1 MLFREVSRRCFPHK
15 RAFVRLSTVN
25 AREVLR
31 IPHYSTTPGR
41 GEVEVWVAHT
51 NDEIAEWVRANIKSS
66 PSIDLGHVVGLDVE
80 WRPPF
85 KPRTINPVALVQVAS
100 ESSVLLVQL
109 NRFPGSF
116 PSALAEVINSETVI
130 KVGVSVLDDLKL
142 LTRDYGVKYS
152 DSYSDIGSLAR
163 RLSDRVKS
171 GKGVDTSTETPTLPL
186 TFGLQSISKAFLG
199 VDISKP
205 RKIRLG
211 NWDNKVLNLDQIT
224 YAAYDALLS
233 RDIYCYCYALLQKE
247 SRGIE

>member
-1 MLFREVSRRCFPHK
+1 MLFREVSRGLPQR
-15 RAFVRLSTVN
+15 RLLARLITVA

-31 IPHYSTTPGR
+31 IPHYNSTAGR
-41 GEVEVWVAHT
+41 EEVEVWVAHT
-51 NDEIAEWVRANIKSS
+51 NDEIAEWVRVNVKSS
-66 PSIDLGHVVGLDVE
+66 SSTGTPFANVVGLDVE

-109 NRFPGSF
+109 NRFPGTF
-116 PSALAEVINSETVI
+116 PSALAEVLNSQTVL
-130 KVGVSVLDDLKL
+130 KVGVSVLEDLKL

-233 RDIYCYCYALLQKE
+233 RDIYCYCHTFLQQE
-247 SRGIE
+247 S